1 MMPMGTSLSRWT
13 MSYFG
18 AALFFLLL
26 AECFLSAGGWSPS
39 VDVAE
44 PRALM
49 IVHSITIGWL
59 GMLMIGALLQFAPVL
74 TGLSLP
80 TSHFDILGLI
90 GLVVGLGLLLFGF
103 HLIDKGSNAAGPVM
117 GAAALLLFVSIL
129 SVSMVLASL
138 LWRGRDAH
146 PASGLVL
153 IGIGCLAM
161 TAAFGALFAVTIS
174 GGIAIPSVVQF
185 VSSAVPYHATL
196 GLAGW
201 TTFAAIGVSYKLLPM
216 FLLSHDMKKAPFLA
230 RTGSIGIAL
239 LGTAA
244 FSLFWPE
251 AAYLC
256 FLAASLMFGLTIFA
270 YLNELYLAYRWRRR
284 KSLEL
289 NTSGSLPAFALLAVS
304 VVLLLPAIALGARPH
319 VIASLVYLFVFGWL
333 SGLGLAQLLKIVP
346 FLTWI
351 EAFGPL
357 LGRRPTPRLAD
368 LVNSRRSAV
377 WLGTF
382 YVAVVAAA
390 SAIALESDLA
400 FRAAAILQTMSTAA
414 LLWELALARSLAN
427 VDANTKR
434 HPFEQPAF
442 FFAANKK
449 GHANGPA
456 S

>member
-13 MSYFG
+13 MLYFG
-18 AALFFLLL
+18 AALIFLLF
-26 AECFLSAGGWSPS
+26 AECLLSAGGWSPS

-44 PRALM
+44 PRALI
-49 IVHSITIGWL
+49 IVHAVTIGWL

-74 TGLSLP
+74 TGLNLP
-80 TSHFDILGLI
+80 TSHIDVLGLI
-90 GLVVGLGLLLFGF
+90 GLVVGLGLLLLGF
-103 HLIDKGSNAAGPVM
+103 YLIDKGSNAAGPVM
-117 GAAALLLFVSIL
+117 GAAALLLLLSIL

-138 LWRGRDAH
+138 LWRGRNAH

-161 TAAFGALFAVTIS
+161 TAAFGALFAVTLS
-174 GGIAIPSVVQF
+174 GSIGFPSVIQF
-185 VSSAVPYHATL
+185 VSSAVPYHASL

-216 FLLSHDMKKAPFLA
+216 FLLSHDMKKVPFLA
-230 RTGSIGIAL
+230 RTGSIGIAF
-239 LGTAA
+239 LGAA
-244 FSLFWPE
+244 ASSLFWPE
-251 AAYLC
+251 AAHLF
-256 FLAASLMFGLTIFA
+256 FLAASLMFGLTIIA
-270 YLNELYLAYRWRRR
+270 YLNELYLAYRGRRR

-289 NTSGSLPAFALLAVS
+289 NTSGSLPAFAMLAISVALLV
-304 VVLLLPAIALGARPH
+304 PAIALGARAH
-319 VIASLVYLFVFGWL
+319 VITAIVYLFVFGWL

-357 LGRRPTPRLAD
+357 LGRRPTPRLGD
-368 LVNSRRSAV
+368 LINSRRSAL
-377 WLGTF
+377 WLGVF

-390 SAIALESDLA
+390 SAIVLGSDLA

-414 LLWELALARSLAN
+414 LLCELVLVRSLAN
-427 VDANTKR
+427 VDTTTKR
-434 HPFEQPAF
+434 APFQQPAF